1 MDTRCPANTLRRF
14 LQVVSTV
21 AYIVS
26 SMKLGLMLWMSIGI
40 EY

>member
-1 MDTRCPANTLRRF
+1 MDTRCPANTLGRF

-26 SMKLGLMLWMSIGI
+26 SHEAWS
-40 EY
+40 YVVDVNQH